1 MVGQRKKYEQ
11 KGLRQIAIWV
21 ERPLAMAVKA
31 RLSRENKTYR
41 ELLTKFLR
49 WYGGI
54 DEQKETD
61 EVTETDRS

>member
-1 MVGQRKKYEQ
+1 MVSQRRKYHQ
-11 KGLRQIAIWV
+11 MGLRQIAVWV

-49 WYGGI
+49 WYGGV
-54 DEQKETD
+54 DEQKET
-61 EVTETDRS
+61 EEATEADR